1 MSAAEN
7 AFAARL
13 ILVLCAVLPSTRCR
27 AEHYVFDAKHTE
39 VRFAYTF
46 GSAVQYGRFTSVEG
60 TMEFDEKMPER
71 SHAEARV
78 KTASL
83 TTGEPFIDDELKS
96 RASRRIGRVPR
107 QNRVRHLR

>member
-1 MSAAEN
+1 MSAAVN
-7 AFAARL
+7 AIAALL
-13 ILVLCAVLPSTRCR
+13 ILVLYSVLPSTGCR
-27 AEHYVFDAKHTE
+27 AEHYVFDAKNTE

-46 GSAVQYGRFTSVEG
+46 GFAVQYGRFTSVEG

-71 SHAEARV
+71 SHAEARI

-83 TTGEPFIDDELKS
+83 TTGEPFIDDELKC